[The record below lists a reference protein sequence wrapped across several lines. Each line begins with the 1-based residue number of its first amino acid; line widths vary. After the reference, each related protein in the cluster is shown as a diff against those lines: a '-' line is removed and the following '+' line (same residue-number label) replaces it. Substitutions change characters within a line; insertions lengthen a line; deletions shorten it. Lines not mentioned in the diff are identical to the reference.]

1 MEKEC
6 IEKILEN
13 HLLILSTISNNLTSS
28 SELALIAVVTD
39 AIKVTSITLLF
50 VEKIWSVAF
59 II

>member
-50 VEKIWSVAF
+50 VEKI
-59 II
+59 